1 MAFLSFHVF
10 FYDLHPELEFMW
22 VLMQKQAGYVA
33 VYPVLKG
40 FGEAFTD
47 GRCGCGQHDGQS
59 IDSELR
65 TIHKL
70 PAARAR
76 RM

>member
-1 MAFLSFHVF
+1 
-10 FYDLHPELEFMW
+10 MW

-40 FGEAFTD
+40 FGEAFTEC
-47 GRCGCGQHDGQS
+47 RCECGQHDGQS
-59 IDSELR
+59 NDSELR
-65 TIHKL
+65 TIHNL
-70 PAARAR
+70 PAVRTH